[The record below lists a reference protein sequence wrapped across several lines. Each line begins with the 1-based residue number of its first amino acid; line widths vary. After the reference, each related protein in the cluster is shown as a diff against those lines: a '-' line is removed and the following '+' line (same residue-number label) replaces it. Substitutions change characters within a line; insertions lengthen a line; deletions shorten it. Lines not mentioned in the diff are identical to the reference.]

1 MNERRETQEEK
12 ESEGATTFKTL
23 PCVRS
28 KRSRV
33 YVKDARGSTRQEETH
48 NKHTHTATSTATT
61 TTTHTTQHN
70 TQCIEKTDEPDE
82 KREGQ
87 VKRERKM

>member
-1 MNERRETQEEK
+1 MREKRKKERLQRERKRETCERRERHMREEGETRREGEM

-33 YVKDARGSTRQEETH
+33 YLENARNLAIHVRV
-48 NKHTHTATSTATT
+48 TT
-61 TTTHTTQHN
+61 LL
-70 TQCIEKTDEPDE
+70 
-82 KREGQ
+82 
-87 VKRERKM
+87 